1 MKILSLLLL
10 TVIYCFNLAYS
21 QQAIN
26 NAVNKFVNDPS
37 FSHASISFN
46 LIDLNDNST
55 IASFDKSRTLATAS
69 TAKLWSTATALK
81 TIGSNYRP
89 STRLYYDGIIDSLG
103 VLHGNIWIRGGGD
116 PTLGSKY
123 YSTPET
129 KSDFLLDWVKEI
141 KSLGITKI
149 TGGVIGDASEFGY
162 NGAPDGWSWVDL
174 GNYYGAG
181 ASGLT
186 VYDNLIEYTFKTS
199 SVGGRTAELL
209 EIKPYIPDLMLH
221 NYVKSS
227 NKKGDNSYIYGA
239 PYSLDRFGTGTLPV
253 NKSRYI
259 VKGSLPDPEFQIAFE
274 LENRLRASEII
285 IEFKAKGVRKDDIPH
300 KPSHYDRRTL
310 ILTHKGQKL
319 IDIITLTNHKS
330 INLFAEHMVNLVG
343 FEKSG
348 DGSIENGLRVIDQYW
363 SSKINTKSMHLNDGS
378 GLSRTNAISAEHY
391 TQLLAYMHKD
401 ALFFNSLPVSGKSG
415 TLKSLCRGQSA
426 DGKIHAKSG
435 TMNRIKS
442 YAGYIYSST
451 GKKYAFAII
460 VNNFDGSS
468 SQVKT
473 KMERLFNAISVN

>member
-10 TVIYCFNLAYS
+10 TIIYCFNLAYS

-26 NAVNKFVNDPS
+26 TAVNKFVNDPS
-37 FSHASISFN
+37 FTHASISFN
-46 LIDLNDNST
+46 LIDLENNRIIGSYDR
-55 IASFDKSRTLATAS
+55 SRTLPTAS

-81 TIGSNYRP
+81 LLGSDYRP
-89 STRLYYDGIIDSLG
+89 STRLYYDGSIDSLG

-129 KSDFLLDWVKEI
+129 KSNFLLNWVEEI

-162 NGAPDGWSWVDL
+162 NGAPDGWNWVDL
-174 GNYYGAG
+174 GNYYGSG

-186 VYDNLIEYTFKTS
+186 LYDNLIEYTFRTT

-209 EIKPYIPDLMLH
+209 KIEPTIPNFILH

-253 NKSRYI
+253 NKSRFI

-274 LENRLRASEII
+274 LENQIRASGIVIEIN
-285 IEFKAKGVRKDDIPH
+285 AKGVRKSDIPH

-310 ILTHKGQKL
+310 ILTHKGQKI
-319 IDIITLTNHKS
+319 IDVITLTNHKS
-330 INLFAEHMVNLVG
+330 VNLFAEHMVNLVG
-343 FEKSG
+343 YKNSG
-348 DGSIENGLRVIDQYW
+348 NGSIVSGLKVIDQYW
-363 SSKINTKSMHLNDGS
+363 SSKIKTQSMHLNDGS

-391 TQLLAYMHKD
+391 TQLLAFMHKD
-401 ALFFNSLPVSGKSG
+401 ALFFKSLPISGKSG
-415 TLKSLCRGQSA
+415 TLKSLCRGQLA

-435 TMNRIKS
+435 SMNRIKS

-473 KMERLFNAISVN
+473 KMERLFNVIAVN